1 MHADSLFKFNLQGTV
16 FLRIPY
22 LAFTTTTKT
31 MEQNKA
37 IGIISYITIFGLII
51 ALVLNQE
58 KKDPFTSYHIRQALG
73 IAASSI
79 ALSFIAIVPVI
90 GWIIAIV
97 GSLLIFVLWIFGI
110 INAISGNM
118 KPVPVLGDKFE
129 EWFKRVS

>member
-1 MHADSLFKFNLQGTV
+1 
-16 FLRIPY
+16 
-22 LAFTTTTKT
+22 

-79 ALSFIAIVPVI
+79 ALSFIAIVPLI
-90 GWIIAIV
+90 GWIIAVV
-97 GSLLIFVLWIFGI
+97 GSLLIVVLWIFGI
-110 INAISGNM
+110 INAINGNM

-129 EWFKRVS
+129 EWFKSVG